1 MLVWYLVCCN
11 VGIWLLTGSFILKQ
25 FADQVRIRLI
35 LQLINSISRV
45 LQKLLRYF
53 NSTIILTSF
62 VSPLPDLPN
71 IFVLNLNE
79 ALLLLLAGKS
89 MIALSSLKLVHL
101 YNIATN
107 FLMFFNNYCY
117 VLSNETLTLIHQCLS
132 HYLFEFC
139 LFHLFN

>member
-62 VSPLPDLPN
+62 VPPLPDLPT

-89 MIALSSLKLVHL
+89 ITALSSLKLVHL
-101 YNIATN
+101 YTIAIN

-117 VLSNETLTLIHQCLS
+117 VLSN
-132 HYLFEFC
+132 
-139 LFHLFN
+139 